1 MKDFA
6 AGFKATYHQPTA
18 RDRDRA
24 DNAIARS
31 RGLAAAD
38 AGTGGRSPNLGT
50 DWLQGDTPGGAT
62 TTPSFANLPAIEG
75 GDASSSEITDGAAS
89 DLERA
94 GVTPRSG
101 ERSALPTFARGAG
114 AARAESDIAA
124 AKAAILGNES
134 GGRYNAMGPVTGSGD
149 RAYGKYQVMGKN
161 IPQWTQAAIGRTMT
175 PKEFLNN
182 PQAQEA
188 VFERYFG
195 DNLRK
200 YGFDEAASIWFSGR
214 KQAQAGNAKDVL
226 GTTVPKYVR
235 MARATYNRLRPVQQ
249 FADGGTVE
257 ALPIGITD
265 DTAPSDYMSSASTPP
280 QSVYSYRDPQGMG
293 DIADAA
299 VEYGTRVFRLNNAA
313 LPQADPQAQDGARA
327 FAMNVGAARP
337 EEVQQIEKTVDPEYR
352 MSRPERQIAMYKG
365 MYDYWMDQGEPE
377 KAQRAVFAM
386 SMAAKDAA
394 RTYGVVATQALK
406 RGDTKIAADAIA
418 KAYDAVPDGQSI
430 KVGDVKKD
438 GVTFEMHDINGNIT
452 DKGKMAINEMMR
464 VATGMIDGTEF
475 LKQWGQIRERTDKRG
490 AELERRRT
498 ALEQFNQADGG
509 QGTERDYVAT
519 LSPEKRKAF
528 YNLDPRD
535 QKDRINLHFKQ
546 LEQDRKQLNFQTRR
560 GDAVDKRE
568 HDDAMKL
575 FGMAV
580 RQKNWETTRD
590 QVMTNAE
597 KGFALRERDLS
608 DRMARF
614 GESRDD
620 KLKRWAEIDKRIL
633 ENRQIRGTGGKP
645 SVDERKQQAVE
656 TTADTALEVGRR
668 GIANDPGVGQ
678 GPNGEALPLYGPTAD
693 QFGRLQELEGTVG
706 AARTYNAQEAAR
718 KGQPSVG
725 DPDKIRT
732 GITEGLAKSNPNLSP
747 EKRNMLVSVA
757 SHIARAN
764 TDVDETTAINVA
776 LAAGATNTPPKFIR
790 DRTDP
795 TKVRVQFGNTMPVIV
810 GPEALSAIAII
821 RGGALRQTTGLPS
834 EQPTVVNPVQSSTR
848 GPAAVQAIP
857 GATGNPDVRVERGG
871 PRAMNPVE
879 QARITLQAH
888 ELLKERER
896 RERRRAL
903 DIEAL
908 TSGMPQP

>member
-6 AGFKATYHQPTA
+6 AGFKATYHQPTD

-94 GVTPRSG
+94 GITPRSG

-124 AKAAILGNES
+124 AKAAIAGNES

-161 IPQWTQAAIGRTMT
+161 IPQWTQAAIGRAMT
-175 PKEFLNN
+175 PQEYLNN
-182 PQAQEA
+182 PQAQDA

-195 DNLRK
+195 DNMRK
-200 YGFDEAASIWFSGR
+200 YGFNDAASIWFSGR
-214 KQAQAGNAKDVL
+214 RAAQAGNARDVL
-226 GTTVPKYVR
+226 GTTVPKYIR
-235 MARATYNRLRPVQQ
+235 MASATFNKLRPVQK

-257 ALPIGITD
+257 ALPLGITD
-265 DTAPSDYMSSASTPP
+265 DTAPSDYMSSAPRPP

-337 EEVQQIEKTVDPEYR
+337 EEVQQVEKTVDPEYR

-608 DRMARF
+608 DRMARY

-620 KLKRWAEIDKRIL
+620 KLKRWADIDKRIL

-645 SVDERKQQAVE
+645 SVDERKQQRIEETASGALKSGLKGVDTDYGVPVDELGTRNLPTPEQAQRREELAGTVAADQTFRQEMATRSKSRGASVVEEAEVDKAIAGTPAAKKFADAPYAKQKLLGIASAISTANDIPDSLAAHIAVQAVRSDLPIKYVPDPANPGRMRVRIGDSPLLTLGSDTLQDLKNLRGHGKTINPGPALPVVTPRSGEAKPSGFWDLFTGRGGRGSVPVE
-656 TTADTALEVGRR
+656 TKTERMDPVSPAKQAQAEADRQAAIKLQADMADAARADYNRR
-668 GIANDPGVGQ
+668 Q
-678 GPNGEALPLYGPTAD
+678 QALPLYGD
-693 QFGRLQELEGTVG
+693 
-706 AARTYNAQEAAR
+706 
-718 KGQPSVG
+718 
-725 DPDKIRT
+725 
-732 GITEGLAKSNPNLSP
+732 
-747 EKRNMLVSVA
+747 
-757 SHIARAN
+757 
-764 TDVDETTAINVA
+764 
-776 LAAGATNTPPKFIR
+776 
-790 DRTDP
+790 
-795 TKVRVQFGNTMPVIV
+795 
-810 GPEALSAIAII
+810 
-821 RGGALRQTTGLPS
+821 
-834 EQPTVVNPVQSSTR
+834 
-848 GPAAVQAIP
+848 
-857 GATGNPDVRVERGG
+857 
-871 PRAMNPVE
+871 
-879 QARITLQAH
+879 
-888 ELLKERER
+888 
-896 RERRRAL
+896 
-903 DIEAL
+903 
-908 TSGMPQP
+908 